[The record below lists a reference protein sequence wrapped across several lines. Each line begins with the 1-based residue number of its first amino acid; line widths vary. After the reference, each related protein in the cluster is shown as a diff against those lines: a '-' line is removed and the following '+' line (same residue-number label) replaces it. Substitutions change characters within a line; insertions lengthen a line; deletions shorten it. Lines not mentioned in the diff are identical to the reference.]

1 MQYFSRGELPTS
13 NGIILKIWFAVLEEY
28 NIMHL
33 EKWYAIVKG
42 ILSMLTL
49 TMCSSFEKAYCE
61 KGTARARGF
70 MFDIEVD

>member
-1 MQYFSRGELPTS
+1 M
-13 NGIILKIWFAVLEEY
+13 EEY

-42 ILSMLTL
+42 ILYMLTL

-61 KGTARARGF
+61 KGAARARGL